1 MTKLGVRKCIRR
13 CPKSS
18 KLGVRKCIR
27 AFAKRPY
34 KIIESNWLSVQS
46 TLPKFHTLAK
56 CSDALIARAART
68 FGKV

>member
-1 MTKLGVRKCIRR
+1 MT
-13 CPKSS
+13 

-34 KIIESNWLSVQS
+34 KVIESNWLSAQS
-46 TLPKFHTLAK
+46 TLPKSETLAK
-56 CSDALIARAART
+56 CSDSLIARVART